1 MKKLELSFL
10 NDFFQ
15 ENICSPLG
23 LDCFRQIRPSNMCLP
38 PCRGLYLDVNVDK
51 NVPSIEYYPEF
62 QPAYESYLKWKRG
75 IDTTFNIN
83 HLTIFIEH
91 ILGRSYVDVSDIIM
105 EVDLEGLKRH
115 TELHWVHI
123 HFNTPTFDRITRD
136 EKANFVAKMSALG
149 GTMGLLTGFSII
161 SLVEIIFFG
170 AKIFLDCLKT
180 N

>member
-1 MKKLELSFL
+1 MLSKFKL
-10 NDFFQ
+10 
-15 ENICSPLG
+15 I
-23 LDCFRQIRPSNMCLP
+23 I
-38 PCRGLYLDVNVDK
+38 
-51 NVPSIEYYPEF
+51 
-62 QPAYESYLKWKRG
+62 
-75 IDTTFNIN
+75 T
-83 HLTIFIEH
+83 
-91 ILGRSYVDVSDIIM
+91 ILGRSYVNVDDLIIQI
-105 EVDLEGLKRH
+105 DLKGLKRH

-123 HFNTPTFDRITRD
+123 HFNTPTFDKITRD